1 MRYEA
6 QRMASNSVGNWL
18 VVVWV
23 GRGWLRLTRHL
34 GPFCPFFTVEGQRA
48 PAGAGFISNSAGRF
62 GEVWRTWCEG
72 ERGEGDE
79 KSAEEKSK
87 LR

>member
-34 GPFCPFFTVEGQRA
+34 GPFCPFFTGGGRERLRGPVLYQTPR
-48 PAGAGFISNSAGRF
+48 GALVRYGGHGVRGR
-62 GEVWRTWCEG
+62 GVKEM
-72 ERGEGDE
+72 
-79 KSAEEKSK
+79 KSQEEKSK